1 MHPFVHILLIAILMI
16 VLIILSVLAFA
27 IIRYIIFVLF
37 AIADIDKWRSELE
50 PGTEVLVIERNLFYR
65 RLTITYISGS
75 LVQLTTPDG
84 NLSGHHISTIYPISR
99 NHGTTK

>member
-1 MHPFVHILLIAILMI
+1 MHPTIFTLLVILM
-16 VLIILSVLAFA
+16 VLLAIILSVFAFGV
-27 IIRYIIFVLF
+27 IRYTVFVLF
-37 AIADIDKWRSELE
+37 SIADIDKWRSELK